1 MDRIALMLDT
11 AFAYALMLMFWL
23 NFLEFALASGS
34 LMITLIRVLM
44 RL

>member
-11 AFAYALMLMFWL
+11 VLAYALMLMFWL
-23 NFLEFALASGS
+23 NFLVFSLASGS
-34 LMITLIRVLM
+34 LMITLIRLLM